1 MGNLTQESV
10 MPAYLDRLSQ
20 FVYDTRLE
28 DLESSTVTSAKSVV
42 LDTLGAMLAGSR
54 LPENEKLAHLAAN
67 TGGQGPATLLGHT
80 ASASAVFAAL
90 SNATAG
96 VALEMDEGNRLGGGH
111 AAIHVIPAALAMA
124 EERGATGKEFL
135 ESVIAAYEVTS
146 HIGTGT
152 KVKKE
157 VHSHGTW
164 GTIGSAV
171 AAAKLMGFNQSQTTQ
186 AINIAASMSPANTW
200 TPCIEGATVRNL
212 YPGRSGFQG
221 IMAAQLTLCGFTG
234 LEDGPSDIYNAI
246 LGESFD
252 GEAAVQ
258 GLGTPGAYRIQRNYF
273 KLHACCLY
281 NHPVLDGV
289 QTLLGRERFAVDD
302 VDRIKVEAPTI
313 ALIMTNPEP
322 ENMLAAKFSLPY
334 AVATA
339 VVHNN
344 TGITAFYS
352 DRLND
357 PATLALARRVEILA
371 DPEMDLRRYDYPAA
385 KVTVSLKDGQVFTED
400 VIAHHGDAQNP
411 ASREELVGKF
421 NLLTQDVLGEAVSAR
436 VVETVGYLDA
446 LGNIRE
452 LTRLLAPK

>member
-1 MGNLTQESV
+1 
-10 MPAYLDRLSQ
+10 MPAYLDSISR
-20 FVYDTRLE
+20 FVCDTRLE
-28 DLESSTVTSAKSVV
+28 DLDPSTVTAAKTVV

-54 LPENEKLAHLAAN
+54 LPENEKLAELSAR
-67 TGGQGPATLLGHT
+67 TGGQGPATLLGHKG
-80 ASASAVFAAL
+80 SAPAVFAAL

-96 VALEMDEGNRLGGGH
+96 VALEMDEGNRHGGGH
-111 AAIHVIPAALAMA
+111 AAIHVIPAALAVA
-124 EERGATGKEFL
+124 EEREASGKEFL
-135 ESVIAAYEVTS
+135 ESVIAGYEVTS
-146 HIGTGT
+146 HVGTGT
-152 KVKKE
+152 TVKKT

-171 AAAKLMGFNQSQTTQ
+171 ATAKLLGFDQVQTTQ

-200 TPCIEGATVRNL
+200 TPCIEGATIRNL

-234 LEDGPSDIYNAI
+234 LEDGPSDIYNTL

-252 GEAAVQ
+252 PEAAVQ
-258 GLGTPGAYRIQRNYF
+258 GLGTPGAYRIQQNYF

-289 QTLLGRERFAVDD
+289 QTLLGRERFHASD
-302 VDRIKVEAPTI
+302 VDRIKVEAP
-313 ALIMTNPEP
+313 ALAAIMTDPEP

-339 VVHNN
+339 VVHNS
-344 TGITAFYS
+344 TDITAFYP
-352 DRLND
+352 DQLND
-357 PATLALARRVEILA
+357 PETLSLARRVDIIA
-371 DPEMDLRRYDYPAA
+371 DPQMDLRRYDYPAA
-385 KVTVSLKDGQVFTED
+385 KVAISLKDGRILIENVT
-400 VIAHHGDAQNP
+400 AHHGDAQNP

-421 NLLTQDVLGEAVSAR
+421 NFLVQDVLDEAGAAR
-436 VVETVGYLDA
+436 VAETVGYLEA

-452 LTRLLAPK
+452 LTRLLKGN